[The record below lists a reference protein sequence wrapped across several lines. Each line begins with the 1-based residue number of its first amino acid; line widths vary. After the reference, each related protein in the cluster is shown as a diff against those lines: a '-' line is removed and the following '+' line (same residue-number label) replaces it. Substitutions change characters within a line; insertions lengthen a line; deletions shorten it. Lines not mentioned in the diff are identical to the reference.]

1 MWRWIGIG
9 LAVCM
14 LCAVIAGGLLV
25 LTPLG
30 VRVALWG
37 AQRVL
42 HRDHIYLTWQ
52 EASGDV
58 SHPKIKRI
66 TLVWPNKQLTL
77 HHVALR
83 WRPWALWHRALAIST
98 VTIGHIRWQQDKQV
112 IPFGQVHLSHLR
124 LTRYHWQVGQL
135 QWRGKVVHAQGH
147 VDIDTRSQQPVSGAL
162 HWSIH
167 LSNDYQTQGK
177 MQLSGQWD
185 QYHVSVQATVQQHKE
200 TLLQLKTSLVG
211 SPQQVTL
218 TQWKTQFPLWPNA
231 TSQATLMLNWQTDS
245 PTWRVHFLADKW
257 RLNHLVSWIPH
268 AVSFSVD
275 SDKTVSQWINQFLFK
290 EKNVR
295 FVFASVG
302 QPKQGAWLNAVTR
315 LSLTTPWG
323 NWRDHEPGQWT
334 YQQGAVRWSDLCLQH
349 HDARFCSQGA
359 WGDKGWQF
367 ALHSNALPI
376 GQLLQPVGG
385 ATLSGTVTANLDYR
399 RHPNGPLLGQVDIV
413 GKQIALISLTLPTF
427 AMNSVRISGKASA
440 KQWTLNTAVHFPE
453 KDAVTFTAA
462 TQLNPKTFV
471 PTTTKGTLAINIK
484 HGQMFNIFVPALYQ
498 LKGTLSG
505 HIQFFGQAADP
516 QYKGHVRMQ
525 NVSAFWPNLGLYFTK
540 MNTTIAT
547 HTAHEFRVTGTMK
560 SGKGTLKWQGHIN
573 TKQLISHMQIQLS
586 GSQVLLANTPALEMV
601 ASPKL
606 SFTQDKQGRHV
617 TGNVVVNS
625 AVINAGEIHS
635 QARNNPDVVLVN
647 HQGDPI
653 HPSAALPF
661 SGNVTLQVD
670 KNVVFTGFGIVTQVR
685 GKLHVIA
692 NAQSSTL
699 ANGTLHLIHGHY
711 SAYGKTFDLRH
722 GQLIFSQSPLNNP
735 AIDVTADYQFAPLSN
750 ISGLTKLTVGVH
762 VTGTLAQPK
771 LTLYSQPPMSQENIL
786 SYIVLGQPLDSVSGS
801 GNNALSQAAALY
813 ALRGGNR
820 GVLSRVQ
827 DALGLDSISVG
838 NISSDPSHPVFNN
851 PNSNYVTDGSTSNT
865 SAVFIGKSLTNR
877 LYISY
882 GIGVQNN
889 QQEVRARYR
898 LSRYF
903 SLLTDHST
911 GYSGADLVFVIDY

>member
-9 LAVCM
+9 LAVLALCIVVAVGM
-14 LCAVIAGGLLV
+14 LL

-30 VRVALWG
+30 LRVALWG
-37 AQRVL
+37 AQHVL
-42 HRDHIYLTWQ
+42 HHHDIGLTWQ
-52 EASGDV
+52 GVSGDV
-58 SHPKIKRI
+58 TKPHVQR
-66 TLVWPNKQLTL
+66 LTL
-77 HHVALR
+77 AWPDKKLTLRHIALT
-83 WRPWALWHRALAIST
+83 WHPSALVERAIVMPSVT
-98 VTIGHIRWQQDKQV
+98 VGHIQWQQGKQI
-112 IPFGQVHLSHLR
+112 IPFGHIELRRIR
-124 LTRYHWQVGQL
+124 LTPHHWQVGQL

-147 VDIDTRSQQPVSGAL
+147 VDIDTRSQQPITGAL
-162 HWSIH
+162 QWAVH
-167 LSNDYQTQGK
+167 LPNDYQTQGK

-185 QYHVSVQATVQQHKE
+185 QYHVGMQATMQQHKE
-200 TLLQLKTSLVG
+200 TLIKLKAGLVG

-218 TQWKTQFPLWPNA
+218 TQWQTHFPLWPNA
-231 TSQATLMLNWQTDS
+231 RSQATLMLNWRNNS
-245 PTWRVHFLADKW
+245 PTWRVHLLADKW

-275 SDKTVSQWINQFLFK
+275 SDKTAKQWINQVLLK
-290 EKNVR
+290 EKNVQ
-295 FVFASVG
+295 FAFASAG
-302 QPKQGAWLNAVTR
+302 QPRQGTWLNAVTR

-323 NWRDHEPGQWT
+323 NWHDHEPGQWT
-334 YQQGAVRWSDLCLQH
+334 YKNGAMTWTDLCLQH
-349 HDARFCSQGA
+349 HDARFCSHGT
-359 WGDKGWQF
+359 WGKHGWQF
-367 ALHSNALPI
+367 ALNSNALPI
-376 GQLLQPVGG
+376 GLLIQPIEG
-385 ATLSGTVTANLDYR
+385 ATLSGTVTAHLAYR
-399 RHPNGPLLGQVDIV
+399 RNDDGPLLGQVDIA
-413 GKQIALISLTLPTF
+413 GRNIAVKSVSFPTF
-427 AMNSVRISGKASA
+427 MLNTLRLSGKASA
-440 KQWTLNTAVHFPE
+440 KQWTLDAAAHFPE

-462 TQLNPKTFV
+462 TQLHPKTFK
-471 PTTTKGTLAINIK
+471 PETTKGTLVINIK
-484 HGQMFNIFVPALYQ
+484 HGQMFNIFMPDLYQ

-505 HIQFFGQAADP
+505 HIHFFGQAADP
-516 QYKGHVRMQ
+516 QYQGQVRMQ

-547 HTAHEFRVTGTMK
+547 HTAHQFRVTGSMK

-573 TKQLISHMQIQLS
+573 TKQLISKMQIQLS
-586 GSQVLLANTPALEMV
+586 GNQVLLANTPALEMV
-601 ASPKL
+601 ASPTL

-635 QARNNPDVVLVN
+635 QARNNSDVVLVN

-653 HPSAALPF
+653 HPSATLPF
-661 SGNVTLQVD
+661 SGDISVKVD
-670 KNVVFTGFGIVTQVR
+670 KHVVFNGFGIVTQVR

-692 NAQSSTL
+692 DTQSSTL
-699 ANGTLHLIHGHY
+699 ANGTLHLINGHY

-750 ISGLTKLTVGVH
+750 IAGLSKLTVGVH

-771 LTLYSQPPMSQENIL
+771 LTLYSQPPMSQEDIL
-786 SYIVLGQPLDSVSGS
+786 SYIVLGQPIDSVSGS

-813 ALRGGNR
+813 ALRGGDQ

-827 DALGLDSISVG
+827 DALGLDNISVG

-911 GYSGADLVFVIDY
+911 GYSGADVVFTIDY

>member
-1 MWRWIGIG
+1 MWRWMGIG
-9 LAVCM
+9 LAVLM
-14 LCAVIAGGLLV
+14 LCVVITLGLLS

-37 AQRVL
+37 AQQVL
-42 HRDHIYLTWQ
+42 HQDHIHLTWQ
-52 EASGDV
+52 GASGDV
-58 SHPKIKRI
+58 MNPKIKRI
-66 TLVWPNKQLTL
+66 TLTWPNKQLML
-77 HHVALR
+77 SRISVN
-83 WRPWALWHRALAIST
+83 WRPWALWHRAVVIST
-98 VTIGHIRWQQDKQV
+98 VTIGHIRWQQDKQI
-112 IPFGQVHLSHLR
+112 IPFGQVHLRYIR
-124 LTRYHWQVGQL
+124 LTHHHWQVGQL

-162 HWSIH
+162 KWSIH
-167 LSNDYQTQGK
+167 LPSHYQTQGN

-185 QYHVSVQATVQQHKE
+185 QYHLSMQATLHQHKDV
-200 TLLQLKTSLVG
+200 LMQLKAGLIG

-231 TSQATLMLNWQTDS
+231 LSHATFMVNWQADS
-245 PTWRVHFLADKW
+245 PIWRLHFLADKW

-275 SDKTVSQWINQFLFK
+275 SDKTASQWINQVLFK
-290 EKNVR
+290 EKNVQ
-295 FVFASVG
+295 FAFASVG
-302 QPKQGAWLNAVTR
+302 LPKQDAWLNAVTR

-323 NWRDHEPGQWT
+323 NWRNHEPGQWT
-334 YQQGAVRWSDLCLQH
+334 YQQGAVSWSNLCLQH
-349 HDARFCSQGA
+349 NDARFCSHGT
-359 WGDKGWQF
+359 WGTKGWQF

-376 GQLLQPVGG
+376 GQLLQPING
-385 ATLSGTVTANLDYR
+385 ATLSGTVKANLAYR
-399 RHPNGPLLGQVDIV
+399 RDNNGPLLGQVDIV
-413 GKQIALISLTLPTF
+413 GKKIALKSLTLPAF
-427 AMNSVRISGKASA
+427 VMNTMQISGKASA
-440 KQWTLNTAVHFPE
+440 KQWTVNTVVHFPK
-453 KDAVTFTAA
+453 KDTVTFIAA

-471 PTTTKGTLAINIK
+471 PTTTKGTLGINIK
-484 HGQMFNIFVPALYQ
+484 HGEMFNIFVPDLYQ
-498 LKGTLSG
+498 LKGALSG
-505 HIQFFGQAADP
+505 HIQFFGQAANP
-516 QYKGHVRMQ
+516 QYKGHIRMS

-540 MNTTIAT
+540 MHTTIAT
-547 HTAHEFRVTGTMK
+547 HTAHEFHVTGSMT
-560 SGKGTLKWQGHIN
+560 SGKGTLKWQGQLN
-573 TKQLISHMQIQLS
+573 TKQLISQLHIRVS
-586 GSQVLLANTPALEMV
+586 GKQVLLANTPALEMV
-601 ASPKL
+601 ASPAL
-606 SFTQDKQGRHV
+606 TFTQDQHGRRV
-617 TGNVVVNS
+617 VGNVVVNS
-625 AVINAGEIHS
+625 AVINASEIHS

-647 HQGDPI
+647 HQGEPI
-653 HPSAALPF
+653 HLSATLPF
-661 SGNVTLQVD
+661 SGKITLQVD

-699 ANGTLHLIHGHY
+699 ANGTLHLINGHY

-786 SYIVLGQPLDSVSGS
+786 SYIVLGQPIDSVSGS

-827 DALGLDSISVG
+827 DALGLDNISVG
-838 NISSDPSHPVFNN
+838 NIVSDPSHPVFNN

-865 SAVFIGKSLTNR
+865 SAVFIGKSLTSR
-877 LYISY
+877 LYVSY
-882 GIGVQNN
+882 GVGVQNN

-911 GYSGADLVFVIDY
+911 GYSGADLVFTIDY